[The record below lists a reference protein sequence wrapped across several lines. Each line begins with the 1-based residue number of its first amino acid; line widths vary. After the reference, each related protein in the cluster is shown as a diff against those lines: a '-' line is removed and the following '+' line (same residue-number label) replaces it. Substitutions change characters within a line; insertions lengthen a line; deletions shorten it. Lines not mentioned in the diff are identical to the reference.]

1 MGSHS
6 VLVSRTCLLVL
17 QCKAQPI
24 MKKTIYLDNAAT
36 SFPKPPQVTEAM
48 IHYMNEVGANPG
60 RSGHQLSI
68 EASRI
73 VQHTR
78 ERLAALFNITNPKR
92 IAFTLNVTEALN
104 TVIYGFLKAGDH
116 VIISAME
123 HNSVLRPLKDLEA
136 RDVITLTVAPCDG
149 KGFLDIDA
157 LPNLIKKQTALMVLN
172 HASNVCGTIQDVK
185 AVKNALGDIP
195 LLLDTAQTAGCYPI
209 DVTDDG
215 IDFLAFTGH
224 KALLGPQGTGGL
236 YIREGLNLRPLK
248 RGGTGSVSEKLEQ
261 PDFLPDAL
269 ESGTQNN
276 VGIAGLGAGV
286 DFILKEGVNKIRA
299 HEKGLTAELLKF
311 LNPVPGLTIYGPLD
325 AERQTATVSIT
336 FDSILPT
343 GSGHELGGCGSIN
356 LVWMEEGIPLEAAG
370 DRLDNDYDI
379 FVRVGLH
386 CAPLAHETL
395 GTVPEGTVGVSIGY
409 FNTLQDIQFA
419 ATAIRQI
426 SEK

>member
-92 IAFTLNVTEALN
+92 IAFTLNVTESLN

-343 GSGHELGGCGSIN
+343 GSDHELGGCGSIN

-386 CAPLAHETL
+386 CAPLAHKTL
-395 GTVPEGTVGVSIGY
+395 GTFPEGTVRISIGY